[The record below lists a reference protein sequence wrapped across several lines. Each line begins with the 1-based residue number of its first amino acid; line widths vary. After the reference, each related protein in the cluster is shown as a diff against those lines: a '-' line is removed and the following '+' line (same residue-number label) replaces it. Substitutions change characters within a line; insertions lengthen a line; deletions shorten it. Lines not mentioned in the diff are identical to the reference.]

1 MALEFARVAVVG
13 AGYMGG
19 GIAQVFAASG
29 LDCIVVDASREAT
42 DRAVAALSL
51 QARRH
56 EEDGLISAEVCQRML
71 HNVRGAESVE
81 IAVGDADFIVEAVPE
96 SRDIK
101 FKVLSEISRL
111 SRPEAV
117 IGTNTSAIPISELA
131 ESVEHPKRLVGVH
144 WMNPPLYVPCV
155 EVIPTAATDP
165 RAVRAVMQL
174 LRDSGK
180 TPTQVADSPGFV
192 ASRLQYALLKECTR
206 LVEEG
211 VADPSQVDEVVRNSF
226 GFRLPFFGPFA
237 IADIAGLDVYAG
249 GFASLER
256 AYGERMAPPRS
267 LTERVAAGRCG
278 LKSGTGF
285 FEFDRSEV
293 DRIARDRDVAYAR
306 LAALRRTLGEVE
318 FKSES
323 SDAEPRHDGG
333 LNIA

>member
-1 MALEFARVAVVG
+1 MPFQFARVAVVG

-19 GIAQVFAASG
+19 GIAQVFAANG
-29 LDCIVVDASREAT
+29 TDCVVADASREAT
-42 DRAVAALSL
+42 YRAVAALTL

-56 EEDGLISAEVCQRML
+56 KEAGLISAQACQRML
-71 HNVRGAESVE
+71 RCVRGAESVE
-81 IAVGDADFIVEAVPE
+81 NAVRDADFIVEAVPE
-96 SRDIK
+96 SREIK
-101 FKVLSEISRL
+101 SQVLSEISRL
-111 SRPEAV
+111 SRPDAV
-117 IGTNTSAIPISELA
+117 IGTNTSAMPISELA
-131 ESVEHPKRLVGVH
+131 ESVEHLERFLGVH
-144 WMNPPLYVPCV
+144 WMNPPLHVPCV
-155 EVIPTAATDP
+155 EVIPTSATDP
-165 RAVRAVMQL
+165 RAVHAVMQL

-237 IADIAGLDVYAG
+237 IADLAGLDVYAG
-249 GFASLER
+249 GFASLEK

-278 LKSGTGF
+278 LKSGAGF
-285 FEFDRSEV
+285 FEFDGSGA
-293 DRIARDRDVAYAR
+293 DRIARHRDVAYAR
-306 LAALRRTLGEVE
+306 LAELKRALGEVD

-323 SDAEPRHDGG
+323 SDAVTQQGRR
-333 LNIA
+333 LNVD